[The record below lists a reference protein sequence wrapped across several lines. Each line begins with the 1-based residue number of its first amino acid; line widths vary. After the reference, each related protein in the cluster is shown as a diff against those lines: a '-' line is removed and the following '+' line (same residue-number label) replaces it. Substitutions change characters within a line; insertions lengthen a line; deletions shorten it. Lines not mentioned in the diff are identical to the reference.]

1 MATEKEE
8 PKGSIHSLDPIVPGT
23 FPDDIDAA
31 LSAQQTLTQTVYAR
45 RVEYTRPRRLRV
57 KVGSWNVGNHDCAR
71 DVGAWFARGKR
82 SDRASAS
89 ADSASEPT
97 GRDGAYTK
105 RADERSSQ
113 SISPDEHASAASA
126 PEEDEFDM
134 YVLGLQEV
142 VDVSS
147 PAEALRPYAD
157 PTTANKYKESVQ
169 DCLPAGYI
177 MIAEQQLIGLLILV
191 YVSPDVYEDVK
202 SATTTTVGTG
212 LMGYMGNKG
221 AVATHIILGEATRLV
236 FVNCH
241 LAAGADKAA
250 LDRRNWDAAQVT
262 SRTKFDK
269 IEDPSGASHKSEGLG
284 DEDFAFW
291 FGDLNYRLVTMP
303 GDDVRRLLALHT
315 GDELDQKATTDE
327 TGTKSDTESES
338 SSTDLTDTWSE
349 AKASGGESS
358 NEDDVPEALDPASL
372 QTTISS
378 LLPHDELALQI
389 KNGFA
394 FYEGWREGPI
404 RFLPTYKYD
413 VGTVGVF
420 DSSDKKR
427 GPSWCDRILY
437 RTRSD
442 YSAYQQRINQEAEAR
457 LRDEQLKSRGI
468 EEDENVIFDYDPE
481 DDGDDVFQPAESH
494 LDASSRSG
502 DDAGLELDHYDS
514 HQHVVSSD
522 HKPLSAAFSLT
533 YQAVVPEL
541 KSKVHAEVVRELDR
555 KENEGRPTVTVV
567 IDKPAHRDGGTP
579 YHDADRSGD
588 VVSFGPVGFRQRRHV
603 NAIVANT
610 GAVPATFSLI
620 DRPVAGLGEE
630 GPAPPW
636 LAIRFDREPDP
647 RPKKA
652 RARDP
657 PRYTLEPGDVCDIEF
672 SVFVD
677 DPETARS
684 LNDGAARLDDVLIL
698 RVQDGR
704 DHFLPVQGRWTRSKL
719 DAVVEAL
726 KQPLQRAAT
735 EPPKP
740 SSVYAGIFA
749 AFRGSES

>member
-1 MATEKEE
+1 MEKEE
-8 PKGSIHSLDPIVPGT
+8 PKGSIHSADPLVPGA
-23 FPDDIDAA
+23 FPDVADAA
-31 LSAQQTLTQTVYAR
+31 LSAQQTLTQSVYAR
-45 RVEYTRPRRLRV
+45 RAEYTRPRRLRI
-57 KVGSWNVGNHDCAR
+57 KIGSWNVGNHDCAGDIR
-71 DVGAWFARGKR
+71 EWFAGGR
-82 SDRASAS
+82 SDRGSAGAASG
-89 ADSASEPT
+89 SERT
-97 GRDGAYTK
+97 SSESGARAKQIGK
-105 RADERSSQ
+105 RRSQ
-113 SISPDEHASAASA
+113 SKSLDSVVGED
-126 PEEDEFDM
+126 DEFDM
-134 YVLGLQEV
+134 FALGLQEV

-147 PAEALRPYAD
+147 PAEALRPYTD
-157 PTTANKYKESVQ
+157 PTTATKYKDSVQ

-191 YVSPDVYEDVK
+191 YVSPEVNEDVK
-202 SATTTTVGTG
+202 SVTTTTVGTG

-221 AVATHIILGEATRLV
+221 AVSTHIILGEATRLV

-269 IEDPSGASHKSEGLG
+269 VEDPSGVVLHKSESMG

-291 FGDLNYRLVTMP
+291 FGDLNYRIDTMP
-303 GDDVRRLLALHT
+303 GDDIRRLLALHS
-315 GDELDQKATTDE
+315 GDEPDLKSFTDE
-327 TGTKSDTESES
+327 SQEPGTKSDADSES
-338 SSTDLTDTWSE
+338 SGRNSIELWSE

-358 NEDDVPEALDPASL
+358 NDDGDDVPEALDPASL

-378 LLPHDELALQI
+378 LLPHDELALQM
-389 KNGFA
+389 KNNFA
-394 FYEGWREGPI
+394 FHDGWREGPI

-437 RTRSD
+437 RTRHD
-442 YSAYQQRINQEAEAR
+442 YSAYQQRVKQEAEAR
-457 LRDEQLKSRGI
+457 LRDEQMKSRGI

-494 LDASSRSG
+494 LDVASRDG
-502 DDAGLELDHYDS
+502 DDGDADLEHYDS

-522 HKPLSAAFSLT
+522 HKPLEAIFSLT

-541 KSKVHAEVVRELDR
+541 KSKIHAEVVRELDR

-567 IDKPAHRDGGTP
+567 IDRPAKDSETP
-579 YHDADRSGD
+579 YHGDHSADVINFGQ
-588 VVSFGPVGFRQRRHV
+588 VSFQQRKHV

-610 GAVPATFSLI
+610 GAVSATFSLI

-636 LAIRFDREPDP
+636 MAIRFDRDPDHKS
-647 RPKKA
+647 KKG
-652 RARDP
+652 RGRDGAW
-657 PRYTLEPGDVCDIEF
+657 YTLEPGDVCDIEF
-672 SVFVD
+672 SVLVD
-677 DPETARS
+677 DPDTVQN
-684 LNDGAARLDDVLIL
+684 LNDGAVKLDDVLIL

-704 DHFLPVQGRWTRSKL
+704 DHFLPVQGRWMRSRADK
-719 DAVVEAL
+719 AVDKR
-726 KQPLQRAAT
+726 KQPLERAAT
-735 EPPKP
+735 MPSRKP
-740 SSVYAGIFA
+740 ASVYSGIFGV
-749 AFRGSES
+749 FRGSSES